1 MVAAGAVRDSL
12 AMEPTTATQYNPRAG
27 LAGRAAGPT
36 TRCVTCRLGPLC
48 LGNDHAAKTMDAMD
62 EIVHARPMM
71 PGGSVL
77 FREGERFTA
86 LYAVRAGFLKTST
99 HGPDGSEQVLGFHLP
114 GDILGFDAI
123 HHGRYHATATAL
135 GSASVC
141 AVPFDQLASLA
152 AGDPALQLRL
162 YGLLS
167 RDINSYFGRLGDATA
182 DQRMAAF
189 LVELSGRFSARG
201 FSPRTFLLAMSRRDI
216 GNYLRLA
223 TETVSRVLTRFQDEG
238 LIRVTRREVELL
250 DLDKLATLAK
260 G

>member
-1 MVAAGAVRDSL
+1 
-12 AMEPTTATQYNPRAG
+12 MEQITATQYNPRAG
-27 LAGRAAGPT
+27 TNFRVAAEPV
-36 TRCVTCRLGPLC
+36 RCAACRLGPLC
-48 LGNDHAAKTMDAMD
+48 LGNDHSESTMQAMA
-62 EIVHARPMM
+62 ELVHARPMI

-86 LYAVRAGFLKTST
+86 LYAVRAGYFKTST

-135 GSASVC
+135 GSASAC
-141 AVPFDQLASLA
+141 SVPFDELATLA
-152 AGDPALQLRL
+152 ARDPALQRRL

-182 DQRMAAF
+182 DQRMAGF
-189 LVELSGRFSARG
+189 LMELSRRFSERG
-201 FSPRTFLLAMSRRDI
+201 YSPRLFLLAMSRRDI

-250 DLDKLATLAK
+250 DRDQLAVLA
-260 G
+260 GGWPA

>member
-1 MVAAGAVRDSL
+1 MVATGAVRDSL
-12 AMEPTTATQYNPRAG
+12 VMEQTTAAQYNPRAG
-27 LAGRAAGPT
+27 LAGRAAAPT
-36 TRCVTCRLGPLC
+36 TRCVSCRLGPLC
-48 LGNDHAAKTMDAMD
+48 LGNDHAAATMDAMGK
-62 EIVHARPMM
+62 IVHARPMM
-71 PGGSVL
+71 SGGSVL

-114 GDILGFDAI
+114 GDIVGFDAI

-141 AVPFDQLASLA
+141 AVSFDELSSLA
-152 AGDPALQLRL
+152 ASDPALQRRL

-167 RDINSYFGRLGDATA
+167 RDINSYFGRLGDASA
-182 DQRMAAF
+182 DQRMAGF
-189 LVELSGRFSARG
+189 LLELSGRFSQCG
-201 FSPRTFLLAMSRRDI
+201 FSRRIFLLAMSRRDI

-223 TETVSRVLTRFQDEG
+223 TETVSRVLTRFQEEG

-250 DLDKLATLAK
+250 QMDKLTALA
-260 G
+260 GG